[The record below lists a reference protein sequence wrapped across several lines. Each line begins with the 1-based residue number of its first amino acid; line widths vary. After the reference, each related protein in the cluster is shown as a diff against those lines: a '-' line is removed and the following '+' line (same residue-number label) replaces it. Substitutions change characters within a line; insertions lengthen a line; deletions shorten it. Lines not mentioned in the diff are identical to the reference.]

1 MIIKTKEF
9 LEAANKIL
17 LAAGLD
23 QNAANLE
30 LVAKESS
37 LYLNVTNKEFFV
49 SVRFPLETEET
60 FRVVVDASLF
70 LSLVASAQP
79 ANVYPSWEGFGIVN
93 GVSFC
98 VSVIL

>member
-70 LSLVASAQP
+70 LSLGGPEKKHS
-79 ANVYPSWEGFGIVN
+79 FFRFN
-93 GVSFC
+93 GLNCHYCCIISRL
-98 VSVIL
+98 IDI

>member
-70 LSLVASAQP
+70 LSLVT
-79 ANVYPSWEGFGIVN
+79 GFTTETFALDI
-93 GVSFC
+93 
-98 VSVIL
+98 

>member
-30 LVAKESS
+30 LVAKELSEFN
-37 LYLNVTNKEFFV
+37 YYTNTDK
-49 SVRFPLETEET
+49 
-60 FRVVVDASLF
+60 
-70 LSLVASAQP
+70 
-79 ANVYPSWEGFGIVN
+79 
-93 GVSFC
+93 
-98 VSVIL
+98 